1 MFSAPGGVHELL
13 AAFQRFASEYAV
25 MLTAPTPGKFRV
37 PPPACSASPLPEAAA
52 ALSAMSE
59 PKPRA
64 LPLRLVAAAN
74 TEFSVEVVRRWTAVV
89 AVAAAMPPATS
100 T

>member
-1 MFSAPGGVHELL
+1 MLRAPGGVHELL
-13 AAFQRFASEYAV
+13 AAFQRFASENAV
-25 MLTAPTPGKFRV
+25 MLMAPPPGALRV

-52 ALSAMSE
+52 ALSAMSP

-64 LPLRLVAAAN
+64 LPLRLVPATK
-74 TEFSVEVVRRWTAVV
+74 TEFSVDVVRRWTDVLA
-89 AVAAAMPPATS
+89 APAAMPPATS